1 MFRFI
6 ATCLHVPVITT
17 ADSNFNSRLLFFSF
31 LVEHP
36 SISTDQ
42 PKTPTV
48 TVDPVVRVPNGKI
61 PPPQQQLSTAAGT
74 LPAAPSTSQSAEKI
88 LVAPFTSPQPAS
100 RAVTPVTEKVKDISI
115 AAEGVKTQTSV
126 FTTATSKSTS
136 SSPDTPLSSPT
147 SVTPVTGATPPSVAS
162 TSSHST
168 APLSTSAAA
177 FHARFGRTVKHAT
190 KDSPRIFGV
199 KCVVDFER
207 IYRYLSAIHK
217 PNDECHLT
225 PMGES

>member
-6 ATCLHVPVITT
+6 ATFLHVPVITT
-17 ADSNFNSRLLFFSF
+17 ADSNFNSRFFFSF

-36 SISTDQ
+36 SIYTAR

-48 TVDPVVRVPNGKI
+48 TVDPVVRVPNSKI
-61 PPPQQQLSTAAGT
+61 PPPQQQLSTTAGT

-88 LVAPFTSPQPAS
+88 IVAPFTSPQPAS
-100 RAVTPVTEKVKDISI
+100 LAVTEKVKDISI
-115 AAEGVKTQTSV
+115 AAEGVKTQTTS
-126 FTTATSKSTS
+126 ATSKSTS
-136 SSPDTPLSSPT
+136 SSPHTPLSSST
-147 SVTPVTGATPPSVAS
+147 NITPVTSATPSSVAS
-162 TSSHST
+162 TSSHSSP
-168 APLSTSAAA
+168 PLSTSAAA
-177 FHARFGRTVKHAT
+177 FHARFGRTVKYAT

>member
-88 LVAPFTSPQPAS
+88 VVAPF
-100 RAVTPVTEKVKDISI
+100 TPVTEKVKDISI

-147 SVTPVTGATPPSVAS
+147 SITPVTGATPPSVAS
-162 TSSHST
+162 TPSHST

-190 KDSPRIFGV
+190 NDSPRIFGV